1 MTKADI
7 VNDIAKKTGVD
18 KAAVQLVV
26 ESFMESVKNDTDYGG
41 KFFYKWVL

>member
-7 VNDIAKKTGVD
+7 VNDIARKTGVD

-26 ESFMESVKNDTDYGG
+26 ESFMVG
-41 KFFYKWVL
+41 